1 MTPTPTIGGAA
12 AGEFDQ
18 RRTREIE
25 IDVLVAHECATRSP
39 VSNLLWQRAGLR
51 PPRGYVRVEHQQ
63 LCGDG
68 RVVDVRVTASGG
80 RRLLIEDKAAGG
92 SFQRGQV
99 ENYERVVTDR
109 IRTILVAPESFLSV
123 HRREASRFCAA
134 VSLEEIAET
143 LKSAPEDAGAELAA
157 SYAHRRE
164 EFLRCARDVGWT
176 GNPSEDV
183 RAFGDCY
190 RRLAA
195 EMTGDEITLT
205 PKTLT
210 NASTRMVEFVPWAPH
225 DNIKPFHKLDKGLL
239 DVRVKGFSLQ
249 ELRERLESNAARA
262 RCPEGWKAAEQGKS
276 VYPVLRYR
284 VGVIGGDLS
293 EEAFDTAQ
301 PIVVEALQA
310 LSDLRSWWERE
321 GERLLRNPA

>member
-1 MTPTPTIGGAA
+1 MRDEECIWN
-12 AGEFDQ
+12 GELDQ

-25 IDVLVAHECATRSP
+25 IDVLVAHECASRSP
-39 VSNLLWQRAGLR
+39 ASELLWRRAGLR
-51 PPRGYVRVEHQQ
+51 PPSGYVRVEHQQ

-80 RRLLIEDKAAGG
+80 RLLLIEDKAAGG
-92 SFQRGQV
+92 SFQQGQV
-99 ENYERVVTDR
+99 ENYERVATDR
-109 IRTILVAPESFLSV
+109 VRTVLVAPESFLAA
-123 HRREASRFCAA
+123 HRRDAGRFCAA

-143 LKSAPEDAGAELAA
+143 LKSVPEDAGAELAA

-190 RRLAA
+190 RRLA
-195 EMTGDEITLT
+195 EEVTGGEIALT
-205 PKTLT
+205 PRTLT
-210 NASTRMVEFVPWAPH
+210 NASARMVEFVPWAAH
-225 DNIKPFHKLDKGLL
+225 DNLKPFHKLDKGVL

-249 ELRERLESNAARA
+249 ELRERLASHEVRE

-276 VYPVLRYR
+276 AYPILRHR

-293 EEAFDTAQ
+293 ADAFDAAQ
-301 PIVVEALQA
+301 PIVSEALQA
-310 LSDLRSWWERE
+310 LSELRSWWERE
-321 GERLLRNPA
+321 GERLLSN